1 MVRLVAPPIY
11 KTWDQ
16 TASVV
21 FPGASFDKPAHTIC
35 ERPLPCA
42 EVAEILRL
50 WDTPV
55 GYRTDREELFFWWPN
70 GEVERIA
77 VDGTHYKFPPRPDPG
92 SMPWTAAALP
102 GGGIIDYTG
111 QPPLYWGPEKE
122 VMTKPQTPYSYLLSV
137 ESPAGWGFVEA
148 SRFSREELASP
159 PFERFGCSR
168 FVRRVRGPA
177 PAPSRIEA
185 YAGCTGPHRPASR

>member
-1 MVRLVAPPIY
+1 MVRLVTPPIY

-21 FPGASFDKPAHTIC
+21 FPGASPDKPVQTIC

-50 WDTPV
+50 WETPV

-70 GEVERIA
+70 GEVERITK
-77 VDGTHYKFPPRPDPG
+77 DGTHYKFPKKPDPD
-92 SMPWTAAALP
+92 SMPWTAAVLP

-111 QPPLYWGPEKE
+111 HPPLYWGPEKG
-122 VMTKPQTPYSYLLSV
+122 VTTKPQTPYAYLLSI
-137 ESPAGWGFVEA
+137 ESPAGWGFIEA
-148 SRFSREELASP
+148 SRFSRDELETP

-168 FVRRVRGPA
+168 FVRRARGPA
-177 PAPSRIEA
+177 LGGISAPQANDSR
-185 YAGCTGPHRPASR
+185 R